1 MKETPTRKRKQRR
14 NITASVQALDKHLQ
28 ALELRKGGASY
39 QQIAQALGYSG
50 PSGAFKAVETALKE
64 SKREAGEELRTL
76 ELERLDSAFLAI
88 WTYVKNGHLGAM
100 DRMLRIME
108 RRARLL
114 GLDKPTKVQNLD
126 IDLSKLTDEQL
137 LRIAAG
143 EDPTNVLADTRSSG
157 S

>member
-64 SKREAGEELRTL
+64 SKRPRPHEYG
-76 ELERLDSAFLAI
+76 S
-88 WTYVKNGHLGAM
+88 G
-100 DRMLRIME
+100 
-108 RRARLL
+108 
-114 GLDKPTKVQNLD
+114 GL
-126 IDLSKLTDEQL
+126 S
-137 LRIAAG
+137 R
-143 EDPTNVLADTRSSG
+143 
-157 S
+157 